1 MSDYRAPKPT
11 EHEAAISSGV
21 IGFAGAMLATV
32 GVFQVLAAISAL
44 AKDDLFVAGQE
55 YVYQLSVTSWGWIHL
70 VIGGLAIAV
79 GVCLLLGKPWAV
91 LTGAGLA
98 AIGAIVS
105 FAWMPYYPWWSIV
118 IIVFN
123 VVVLWATVTQ
133 MNARDRR

>member
-11 EHEAAISSGV
+11 ERETAISSGV
-21 IGFAGAMLATV
+21 LGFAGAMLATV

-55 YVYQLSVTSWGWIHL
+55 YVYQLSLTSWGWIHL
-70 VIGGLAIAV
+70 VIGVLAIAV
-79 GVCLLLGKPWAV
+79 GVCLLLGQPWAV
-91 LTGAGLA
+91 MTGAGLA

-105 FAWMPYYPWWSIV
+105 FAWMPYYPWWSII